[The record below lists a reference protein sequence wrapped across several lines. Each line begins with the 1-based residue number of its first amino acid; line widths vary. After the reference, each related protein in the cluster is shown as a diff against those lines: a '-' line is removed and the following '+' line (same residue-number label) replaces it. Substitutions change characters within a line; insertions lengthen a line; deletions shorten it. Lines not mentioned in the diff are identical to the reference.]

1 MLNIREYFD
10 NLYKNTNTDEEWD
23 NVMEYENSVYEMANN
38 VDSDDFNN
46 WLIVNNIDTEATEMV
61 YNRPVKVLTLWGWDM
76 CGD

>member
-10 NLYKNTNTDEEWD
+10 NLYKNANTDEEWD

-38 VDSDDFNN
+38 VDSDDFDN
-46 WLIVNNIDTEATEMV
+46 WLIANNIDTEATEMV
-61 YNRPVKVLTLWGWDM
+61 CNRPVKVLTLWGWDM

>member
-46 WLIVNNIDTEATEMV
+46 WLITNNIDTEATEMV